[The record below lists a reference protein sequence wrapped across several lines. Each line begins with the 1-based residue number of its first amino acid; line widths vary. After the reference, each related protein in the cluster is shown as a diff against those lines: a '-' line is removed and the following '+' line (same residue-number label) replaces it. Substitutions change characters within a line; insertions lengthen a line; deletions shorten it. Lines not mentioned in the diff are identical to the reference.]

1 MWKFCGGEMETDDL
15 LCQSPKGA
23 VERQRII
30 LISIIDSFTFIFPS
44 FSISKIKTTAAQQL

>member
-1 MWKFCGGEMETDDL
+1 METDDL

-30 LISIIDSFTFIFPS
+30 SISIIDSFTFIFPS
-44 FSISKIKTTAAQQL
+44 FSINKIKTTAAQQL